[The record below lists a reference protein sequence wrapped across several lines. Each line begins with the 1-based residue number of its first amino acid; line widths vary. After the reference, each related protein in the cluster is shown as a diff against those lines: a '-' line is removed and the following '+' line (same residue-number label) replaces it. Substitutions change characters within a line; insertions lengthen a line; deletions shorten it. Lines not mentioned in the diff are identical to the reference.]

1 MLGRLFGMCMVFNIQ
16 WAGLAFSKYLLFL
29 SFIYADFFFLLVTD
43 NQSVRYPEKKYAVIL
58 KKEGVFLVKICRCF
72 NEEKALFF
80 HFTVFCG

>member
-43 NQSVRYPEKKYAVIL
+43 NQSVRYPEKNMPRNIPVFQRFT
-58 KKEGVFLVKICRCF
+58 KKL
-72 NEEKALFF
+72 
-80 HFTVFCG
+80 